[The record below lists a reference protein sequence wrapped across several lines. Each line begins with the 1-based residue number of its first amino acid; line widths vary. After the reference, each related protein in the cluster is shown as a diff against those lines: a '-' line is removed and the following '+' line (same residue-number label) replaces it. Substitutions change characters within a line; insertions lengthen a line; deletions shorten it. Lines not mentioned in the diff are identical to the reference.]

1 MRTENIKLK
10 AQINTMTREKE
21 DTEDKIKELEKDL
34 ENNKNKITNQREVI
48 DSLHKTCESKEQQEQ
63 TIKE

>member
-1 MRTENIKLK
+1 MISEVRQNIDEMRTENIKLK

-34 ENNKNKITNQREVI
+34 ENNKNKITN
-48 DSLHKTCESKEQQEQ
+48 
-63 TIKE
+63 